1 VRVLMVSKACVV
13 GAYQKKLEELARMS
27 QPPAYAASKG
37 EGSVSPKASPEPVE
51 LTVVVPPYWRDE
63 RGTLNLE
70 RRHTTGY
77 ELIVEPMAFNG
88 HFHLHFYP
96 GLGKQIR
103 RVQPDLVHIDEEPY
117 NLATAHTLWL
127 ARRAGARS
135 LFFSWQNI
143 QRRYPLPFRLMEGY
157 VLNRVDYAIVGNQES
172 ARVWQAK
179 GYSGPLAIIPQFG
192 VDPEI
197 FYPESRPA
205 GRGFVVGY
213 VGRLV
218 EEKGVDLLL
227 EALAGLEGMWRAY
240 ILGSG
245 PIKDNLQARARRLG
259 LVDRVSFDEWIPSD
273 QMPAY
278 YRQLDALVVP
288 SRTRPNWKEQFGRVL
303 VESMACGVPVI
314 GSNSGEIPSVIG
326 DAGLIFPE
334 GRVDR
339 LREHLAQLL
348 ADGHLRAD
356 LARRGRERVLAHY
369 TQAQIAAQTY
379 QVYRSVL
386 SIQ

>member
-1 VRVLMVSKACVV
+1 MRVLMVSKACIV
-13 GAYQKKLEELARMS
+13 GAYQKKLEELARL
-27 QPPAYAASKG
+27 
-37 EGSVSPKASPEPVE
+37 PEMA
-51 LTVVVPPYWRDE
+51 LSVVVPPYWRDE
-63 RGTLNLE
+63 RGTMELE
-70 RRHTTGY
+70 RQHTAGY
-77 ELIVEPMAFNG
+77 ELVVEPMALNG

-103 RVQPDLVHIDEEPY
+103 RIRPELVHIDEEPY
-117 NLATAHTLWL
+117 NLATAHALWL

-143 QRRYPLPFRLMEGY
+143 LRNYPLPFSLLERY
-157 VLNRVDYAIVGNQES
+157 VLNQADYAIVGNQES
-172 ARVWQAK
+172 RQVWQDK
-179 GYSGPLAIIPQFG
+179 GYRGRAAVIPQFG

-197 FYPESRPA
+197 FVPGSRPV
-205 GRGFVVGY
+205 GRGFIVGY

-218 EEKGVDLLL
+218 KEKGVDLLL
-227 EALAGLEGMWRAY
+227 EALAGLEGTWRAY

-245 PIKDNLQARARRLG
+245 PARETLQNQARDLG
-259 LVDRVSFDEWIPSD
+259 LASRISFEAWIPSD

-278 YRQLDALVVP
+278 YHQLDALVVP

-303 VESMACGVPVI
+303 VEAMASGVPVV
-314 GSNSGEIPSVIG
+314 GSDSGEIPHVIG

-334 GRVDR
+334 NQAEV
-339 LREHLAQLL
+339 LRAHLARLMGD
-348 ADGHLRAD
+348 ADLRTE
-356 LARRGRERVLAHY
+356 LARRGRERVLDRF

-386 SIQ
+386 GTEQALPALVE